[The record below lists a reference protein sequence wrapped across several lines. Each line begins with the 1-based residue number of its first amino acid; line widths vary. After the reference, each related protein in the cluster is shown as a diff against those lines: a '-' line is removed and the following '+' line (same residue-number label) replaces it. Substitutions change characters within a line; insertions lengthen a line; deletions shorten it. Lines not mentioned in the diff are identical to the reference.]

1 MVVKSPCSL
10 QGGVPVLFSPGQNIG
25 GLIMAEPIHPS
36 FISEPTKP
44 VSLLIVDDDDIDATA
59 LRRALHKLKLLNPL
73 YRAKDGLEALEIL
86 RNGEIPSPYI
96 ILLDINMPRMNGLEF
111 LEALRADPDLTASVV
126 FVLTTSK
133 SDEDIIAAYREH
145 VAGYLLK
152 QRMDS
157 DFMQVVSFL
166 DHYWRV
172 IE

>member
-1 MVVKSPCSL
+1 MIDK
-10 QGGVPVLFSPGQNIG
+10 
-25 GLIMAEPIHPS
+25 IHPPATHNN
-36 FISEPTKP
+36 FKT

-73 YRAKDGLEALEIL
+73 YRAKDGMEALEIL
-86 RNGEIPSPYI
+86 RNGEVPSPYI
-96 ILLDINMPRMNGLEF
+96 ILLDINMPRMNGIEF
-111 LEALRADPDLTASVV
+111 LEVLRADPELTYAVV

-157 DFMQVVSFL
+157 DFLQVIGLL

-172 IE
+172 IELPVGEK

>member
-1 MVVKSPCSL
+1 MIDRLHP
-10 QGGVPVLFSPGQNIG
+10 PGQND
-25 GLIMAEPIHPS
+25 A
-36 FISEPTKP
+36 FRT

-86 RNGEIPSPYI
+86 RNGEIPGPYI
-96 ILLDINMPRMNGLEF
+96 ILLDINMPRMNGIEF
-111 LEALRADPDLTASVV
+111 LEVLRADPELTHAIV

-157 DFMQVVSFL
+157 DFLQVVGLL
-166 DHYWRV
+166 DHYWKV
-172 IE
+172 IELPVKET

>member
-1 MVVKSPCSL
+1 MIEKMHPTDDLPFRTVS
-10 QGGVPVLFSPGQNIG
+10 VLI
-25 GLIMAEPIHPS
+25 I
-36 FISEPTKP
+36 
-44 VSLLIVDDDDIDATA
+44 DDDDIDATA

-73 YRAKDGLEALEIL
+73 YRAKDGMEALEIL

-111 LEALRADPDLTASVV
+111 LEAIRGDPELTHSVV

-133 SDEDIIAAYREH
+133 SDEDILAAYREH
-145 VAGYLLK
+145 VSGYLLK

-157 DFMQVVSFL
+157 DFLQVVSFL

-172 IE
+172 IELPFTEK

>member
-1 MVVKSPCSL
+1 MIDKLHP
-10 QGGVPVLFSPGQNIG
+10 PGAN
-25 GLIMAEPIHPS
+25 EH
-36 FISEPTKP
+36 FRT

-73 YRAKDGLEALEIL
+73 YRAKDGQEALEIL
-86 RNGEIPSPYI
+86 RNGEIPNPYI
-96 ILLDINMPRMNGLEF
+96 ILLDINMPRMNGIEF
-111 LEALRADPDLTASVV
+111 LEVLRSDPELTHAVV

-157 DFMQVVSFL
+157 DFLQVVGLL
-166 DHYWRV
+166 DHYWKV
-172 IE
+172 IELPVKDK

>member
-1 MVVKSPCSL
+1 MIDKLHP
-10 QGGVPVLFSPGQNIG
+10 PGTNEQ
-25 GLIMAEPIHPS
+25 
-36 FISEPTKP
+36 FRT

-73 YRAKDGLEALEIL
+73 YRAKDGFEALEIL
-86 RNGEIPSPYI
+86 RNGEIPNPYI
-96 ILLDINMPRMNGLEF
+96 ILLDINMPRMNGIEF
-111 LEALRADPDLTASVV
+111 LEALRSDPELTHAVV

-157 DFMQVVSFL
+157 DFLQVVSLL
-166 DHYWRV
+166 DHYWKI
-172 IE
+172 IELPVKEK